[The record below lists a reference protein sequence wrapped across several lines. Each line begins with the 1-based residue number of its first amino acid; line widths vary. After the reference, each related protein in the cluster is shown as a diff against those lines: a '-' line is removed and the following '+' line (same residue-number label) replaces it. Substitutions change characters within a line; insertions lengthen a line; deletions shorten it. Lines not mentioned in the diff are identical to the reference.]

1 MSKPIKPATK
11 APEIEA
17 LLEALSLELARPRSE
32 AFAERA
38 CVTCGGA
45 ATEFDSILSRREY
58 SISGMC
64 QPCQNSVFAQ

>member
-1 MSKPIKPATK
+1 MIKPIKPILK
-11 APEIEA
+11 APEVEA
-17 LLEALSLELARPRSE
+17 MLEALSSRLARPRSE

-45 ATEFDSILSRREY
+45 ATEFDSILSRKEY

-64 QPCQNSVFAQ
+64 QACQNSVFA

>member
-1 MSKPIKPATK
+1 MSKPINPATK

-17 LLEALSLELARPRSE
+17 LLEALSLKLARPRSE

-45 ATEFDSILSRREY
+45 ATKFDSSLSEKEY

-64 QPCQNSVFAQ
+64 QTCQDSMFA